1 MKKCAYCPNTGSLTK
16 EHIWPNSI
24 IKKYDH
30 KLKSYNKRIDRLI
43 QSDPVIKDV
52 CPTCNNIHLSKVD
65 AYLSQLYDQYLFQC
79 LDPGESTS
87 ILFDYE
93 MLLRSMLKISFNSSR
108 ANASSEIIKA
118 HEKHSNFI
126 LNGGYVSGVQL
137 RLLVVTS
144 AKIMADGNLMD
155 KKFPVTQLRC
165 ADIPYDGPLSHRFI
179 VRLIAI
185 NSFWFY
191 LVLSKKQETKDKWKK
206 FNNGFSSWRIQPGL
220 YIAPS
225 KSRLDIP
232 VNQTTY
238 MSKELM
244 GTLWDAVANA

>member
-16 EHIWPNSI
+16 EHIWPSSI
-24 IKKYDH
+24 IKKYDYE
-30 KLKSYNKRIDRLI
+30 LSTYNKKIDKLI
-43 QSDPVIKDV
+43 QSEPVIKDV
-52 CPTCNNIHLSKVD
+52 CATCNNVYLSKVD
-65 AYLSQLYDQYLFQC
+65 AYLSGLYDQHLFQC
-79 LDPGESTS
+79 LDPGDSTS
-87 ILFDYE
+87 ISFNYE

-108 ANASSEIIKA
+108 AAASKEIVKA
-118 HEKHSNFI
+118 HERHSNFI

-144 AKIMADGNLMD
+144 AKVMVDGVLTD
-155 KKFPVTQLRC
+155 IKFPVTQLRC
-165 ADIPYDGPLSHRFI
+165 ADIPYDGVLSHRFI

-191 LVLSKKQETKDKWKK
+191 LVLSKKPEAKHKWKE
-206 FNNGFSSWRIQPGL
+206 FNEGFCSWGIQPGL
-220 YIAPS
+220 HIASS
-225 KSRLDIP
+225 KTKLDIP

-244 GTLWDAVANA
+244 GTLWDAVVNA